1 MNIQDNLAEGN
12 NEQQSQN
19 STAEGRTFT
28 QDDVNRIVGERLA
41 KEKAKTE
48 QELSQRE
55 AELSKRELALKARE
69 IMISRNMPVELLE
82 AVNYTD
88 EKTLNKSL
96 DIIDNYIRD
105 KKSAPKLTGIKP
117 EEGRVIYKPARGDG
131 FTDSSEGIRKAM
143 GLH

>member
-1 MNIQDNLAEGN
+1 MNLQNNLTEGN
-12 NEQQSQN
+12 EQTTN
-19 STAEGRTFT
+19 PTEGRTFT

-55 AELSKRELALKARE
+55 AELSKRELTLKAKE
-69 IMISRNMPVELLE
+69 IMMNRKMPIELLE

-96 DIIDNYIRD
+96 DIIYDYVHSE
-105 KKSAPKLTGIKP
+105 KFAPKLVGVTP
-117 EEGRVIYKPARGDG
+117 AESARTIYRPVRGEDN
-131 FTDSSEGIRKAM
+131 TPYIEAATRKAM
-143 GLH
+143 GLR